1 MINILIIAYHFPPEM
16 SGGVGRPY
24 SLYKYFPEYGL
35 QPTIITHNAFGHID
49 NEMNVHRFNS
59 LRDWRNAHAFS
70 QKVFL
75 KIIAKLGNYSALSV
89 QNDFVWQHNVKKTIR
104 HLVREKRVEG
114 IYATFPPIDTLLL
127 GVSIAKEFRLPLLS
141 EFRDGLVFEPL
152 QKHYHIIHKI
162 RIAKTE
168 RSIIDHSKV
177 ILTIGK
183 RLSQYFVEKY
193 PTERTFTVYNGYD
206 TKHFERLLPSLS
218 RTNKMKIAYFG
229 SLSKS
234 RKTDIRPLLM
244 ALARLKTDGLAESK
258 QFELSFI
265 GEYTN
270 HEMRLV
276 SKAGLNDIIAFY
288 PPVPKEYGFRKI
300 VSEYKFLLFYG
311 VKDQT
316 TILSSKLFEYLKLD
330 KPILAICKGNEAEEV
345 IAKTGTGEVSDFTV
359 NSIYSL
365 FRKFI
370 QGYYTYKPQQNI
382 IATFD
387 KRVQAGQIADIIKS
401 HLLN

>member
-24 SLYKYFPEYGL
+24 SLYKYFHQYGL
-35 QPTIITHNAFGHID
+35 QPTIITHHAFGHT
-49 NEMNVHRFNS
+49 NKEMNVYRFNS
-59 LRDWRNAHAFS
+59 LRDWRNAHIVS

-75 KIIAKLGNYSALSV
+75 KMIAKIGNYTALSV
-89 QNDFVWQHNVKKTIR
+89 QNDFVWQHNVKKAIR
-104 HLVREKRVEG
+104 HLVREKKIEG

-141 EFRDGLVFEPL
+141 EFRDGLLFEPL
-152 QKHYHIIHKI
+152 QKPYHIIHKI

-168 RSIIDHSKV
+168 RSIIDHSNV
-177 ILTIGK
+177 ILTLGK

-193 PTERTFTVYNGYD
+193 PKKRTFTVYNGYD
-206 TKHFERLLPSLS
+206 KKDFEGLRHRLN
-218 RTNKMKIAYFG
+218 RGNKLKIAYFG

-244 ALARLKTDGLAESK
+244 ALSRLKTDELAEST

-265 GEYTN
+265 GKYTN

-276 SKAGLNDIIAFY
+276 EKAGLHDIIAFY

-300 VSEYKFLLFYG
+300 ASEYTFLLFYG

-330 KPILAICKGNEAEEV
+330 KPILAICKGNEAEEI

-359 NSIYSL
+359 NSIYAL

-370 QGYYTYKPQQNI
+370 TGHYTYDPQKNL

-387 KRVQAGQIADIIKS
+387 NRIQAGKIADIIKS
-401 HLLN
+401 HFFK